1 MSNSL
6 RSRIRQ
12 ALLLGCVSGAALLT
26 PMVGQASAA
35 TYPGG
40 GSTFTGSAEGW
51 KATSTCKLLSALEL
65 PLLCTATGAYDGTA
79 GAPPGSFATATSIPL
94 NLIGLFKSEVVAESP
109 AFTAVSGGA
118 GSLGFSR
125 AFTPGGLIGI
135 NPQFTYTVNLV
146 DKTANAV
153 EKVTS
158 ETLEGE
164 SPFANKVAVLSL
176 TAGHEY
182 QVKIEATTSSSIAS
196 IGLLGGEAIGRFDN
210 VVVTGPDAPEK
221 GEKGEAGEKGEKG
234 AAGEKGATGGNGA
247 TGESGKSGTNGTAG
261 TNGTNGA
268 SGSNGTDG
276 SNGSNG
282 ANGANGGEGSGT
294 GSTSITSSELRSIA
308 GSALTGS
315 ATMSGTRLSVK
326 AGCPTKAGTACTIS
340 LQGMLNRHQAATAGR
355 KAKVKAGKSKNF
367 ALSVKPASRA
377 AMKTKSKL
385 LFKVTIKA
393 GTATATAYKTLTLIH
408 R

>member
-1 MSNSL
+1 MSISL

-12 ALLLGCVSGAALLT
+12 AFLLGCVSGAALLT
-26 PMVGQASAA
+26 PLVGQAAAA
-35 TYPGG
+35 TYPGA

-51 KATSTCKLLSALEL
+51 KATSNCQLLSALEL
-65 PLLCTATGAYDGTA
+65 PLLCTATGAYDATA
-79 GAPPGSFATATSIPL
+79 GAPPGSFAATTNIPL

-109 AFTAVSGGA
+109 TFTAVSGGA

-125 AFTPGGLIGI
+125 AFTPGGLIAI
-135 NPQFTYTVNLV
+135 NPQFTYTINLV

-164 SPFANKVAVLSL
+164 TPFANKIAVLAL
-176 TAGHEY
+176 TTGHEY
-182 QVKIEATTSSSIAS
+182 QVQIDATTSSSLAS
-196 IGLLGGEAIGRFDN
+196 IGLLEGVAIGRFDN

-221 GEKGEAGEKGEKG
+221 GEKGETGEKGEKG
-234 AAGEKGATGGNGA
+234 ATGEKGTPGA
-247 TGESGKSGTNGTAG
+247 NGTNGSSG
-261 TNGTNGA
+261 SNGTNGA

-282 ANGANGGEGSGT
+282 ANGANGANGGEGSGGS
-294 GSTSITSSELRSIA
+294 GSTAITSSELKSIA

-315 ATMSGTRLSVK
+315 ATMSGNRLSVK

-340 LQGMLNRHQAATAGR
+340 LQGMVNRHQAATAGR

-377 AMKTKSKL
+377 VMKTKSKL

-393 GTATATAYKTLTLIH
+393 GTAAATVYKTLPLIH